1 MEPPEGAIRHGRME
15 EFYAL
20 IAAGDDAGVRDIL
33 AREPDLAHTSRA
45 TPPPLHWA
53 IYHDRPGIA
62 ELLLDAGADLGLRD
76 PDRAATPLEYAA
88 VYARMP
94 IIRLLVAP
102 GGGCEARTRSGAQRR
117 GRAIRG
123 VPGTAV
129 AGGVRSRRRAPG
141 RAPRNSVP
149 PPGDRGL
156 NR

>member
-1 MEPPEGAIRHGRME
+1 MEPPEGAIRRGQME

-20 IAAGDDAGVRDIL
+20 IAAGDEAGVRDIL
-33 AREPDLAHTSRA
+33 AREPDLAHASRA

-94 IIRLLVAP
+94 IIRLLVARGADAKP
-102 GGGCEARTRSGAQRR
+102 GLEVALRGAGGRFEAFPELPSPAEYE
-117 GRAIRG
+117 
-123 VPGTAV
+123 AV
-129 AGGVRSRRRAPG
+129 AALLAGLLATPS
-141 RAPRNSVP
+141 
-149 PPGDRGL
+149 PPGDRGM